1 MFKYFFKDKLHI
13 NKSEY
18 VKEITK
24 LIEENFLLTTELD
37 KIYILNPVLVEY
49 INSVEF
55 NIF

>member
-24 LIEENFLLTTELD
+24 LIEENFLLPTESNNL
-37 KIYILNPVLVEY
+37 YILNPILVEY
-49 INSVEF
+49 VNSIEF